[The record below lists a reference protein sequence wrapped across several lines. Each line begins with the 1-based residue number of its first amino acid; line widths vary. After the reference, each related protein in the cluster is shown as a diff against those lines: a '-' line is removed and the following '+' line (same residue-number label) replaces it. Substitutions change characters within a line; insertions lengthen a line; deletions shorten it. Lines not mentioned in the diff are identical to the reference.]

1 MNFDINRYLGVWY
14 EMASVPSWFQR
25 RLKNVTAEYQLIEN
39 GKISVV
45 NRGIGE
51 ITGITQ
57 VARGSA
63 RVVSLS
69 GNPLLKVKFFIAE
82 SDYKILQFDPN
93 YQYALVGG
101 ESPNFV
107 WILSRQKTIPK
118 AVFDDYVQIAK
129 SYGYNTEKLRR
140 TKHD

>member
-1 MNFDINRYLGVWY
+1 MAFEINKYLGLWY

-39 GKISVV
+39 GKISVL
-45 NRGIGE
+45 NQGIGE
-51 ITGITQ
+51 ITGIRQ
-57 VARGSA
+57 VVRGSA
-63 RVVSLS
+63 RVESLS
-69 GNPLLKVKFFIAE
+69 RTPLLKVKFFIAE
-82 SDYKILQFDPN
+82 SDYKILQFDQN

-118 AVFDDYVQIAK
+118 SVFDNYVQIAK
-129 SYGYNTEKLRR
+129 SFGYNTEKLRR